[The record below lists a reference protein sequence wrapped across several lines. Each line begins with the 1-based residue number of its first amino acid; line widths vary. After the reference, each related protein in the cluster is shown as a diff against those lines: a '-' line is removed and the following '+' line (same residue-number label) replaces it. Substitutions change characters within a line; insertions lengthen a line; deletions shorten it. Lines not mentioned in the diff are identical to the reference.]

1 MKEINKQVLKDA
13 AKRLLFDMSEEEYD
27 TLLKEFDVITK
38 QMDLIGQIEGIDD
51 HEPMTFPFPCETSY
65 LREDIPTKPLSKED
79 ALKNAK
85 NKTAGQI
92 KLPKVVG

>member
-38 QMDLIGQIEGIDD
+38 QMDLIGQIEGIDN
-51 HEPMTFPFPCETSY
+51 HEPMTFPFVRDRIY
-65 LREDIPTKPLSKED
+65 
-79 ALKNAK
+79 AK
-85 NKTAGQI
+85 I
-92 KLPKVVG
+92 SC

>member
-38 QMDLIGQIEGIDD
+38 QMNLIGQIEGIDD
-51 HEPMTFPFPCETSY
+51 HEPMAFPFPCETAY
-65 LREDIPTKPLSKED
+65 LREDIPAKPLSKED